1 VGGDG
6 GSVPHR
12 TEQVKLKQKVTC
24 TADPSAVNSELA
36 TTCALGHVALAK
48 PIVVCDLGVLYN
60 RDSVATFLMEK
71 KNVSY
76 AFSHIRSMKDVYP
89 ANPHFL
95 DETKSVDES
104 TRTPIICPVTQHIF
118 DRHRPFV
125 FLRGCQCI
133 VSENAMKKMGAGKC
147 PACEAPIPDAGEDEF
162 EHFVP
167 LLPNME
173 VKDKLRERLLAI
185 RQRER
190 ADKNAKKAAKLASS
204 SSSAR
209 VDPVSS
215 SSSETTSS
223 LSLSTT
229 TTSSSSTTT
238 TATTTSTTTPTTT
251 ASTSKS
257 SKKSST
263 PSAPLPASSFLDG
276 VKFTGLSKEEQREEK
291 KKKRKLEAA
300 SETKAKVVV
309 KDDERAAE
317 DPRFKSKAFAS
328 IFMPRGMDDS
338 RNRKEYMSGISTK
351 ALSQMSYL

>member
-1 VGGDG
+1 VY
-6 GSVPHR
+6 
-12 TEQVKLKQKVTC
+12 
-24 TADPSAVNSELA
+24 
-36 TTCALGHVALAK
+36 
-48 PIVVCDLGVLYN
+48 LGVLYN

-95 DETKSVDES
+95 DESKSVDES

-147 PACEAPIPDAGEDEF
+147 PACEAPLPDAGEDEF
-162 EHFVP
+162 EHFIP

-190 ADKNAKKAAKLASS
+190 AEKKAKKAAKLASS
-204 SSSAR
+204 SSAPF
-209 VDPVSS
+209 DPAVPSP
-215 SSSETTSS
+215 SSETTAASS
-223 LSLSTT
+223 L
-229 TTSSSSTTT
+229 SSSTTT
-238 TATTTSTTTPTTT
+238 TCSSSTTTTTTTTTT
-251 ASTSKS
+251 APKA
-257 SKKSST
+257 SKKSSV
-263 PSAPLPASSFLDG
+263 PSASPSASSFLDG
-276 VKFTGLSKEEQREEK
+276 LKFTGLSKEEQREEK

-300 SETKAKVVV
+300 SEAKTKVAVKV
-309 KDDERAAE
+309 DERAAE
-317 DPRFKSKAFAS
+317 DPRFKSQAFAS